1 MQKRER
7 HVSIIIVPHHK
18 AGQYAVDLSY
28 RSLRW
33 LAALAGVILLFI
45 VVLIVNYGHI
55 YWRAGQYE
63 LMRKRQDEMEREFS
77 RLGTLKAELARLQG
91 VEGKVRG
98 MLQTGRQPDTLNVT
112 QISTAPAPVHPSL
125 PTAAAPAPPDT
136 APARPPSLRPARGW
150 VSAGLGPDH
159 PGVDIAAREGEPVLA
174 AADGIV
180 AFAGQDDYFGNMI
193 EIAHGGKHSTM
204 YGHNGK
210 MMVKAGDRVRQGQII
225 ALVGSTGVSSG
236 PHLHYEL
243 RKSGKPIDPTMY
255 WVNR

>member
-7 HVSIIIVPHHK
+7 HISFIVVPHHK

-28 RSLRW
+28 RALRW
-33 LAALAGVILLFI
+33 LAVLAGVILLFI
-45 VVLIVNYGHI
+45 VVLVVNYGQI

-77 RLGTLKAELARLQG
+77 RLGALKAEIARLQG
-91 VEGKVRG
+91 VEGRVRG

-112 QISTAPAPVHPSL
+112 QISTAPAPAHPSL
-125 PTAAAPAPPDT
+125 PSAAAPAPPDT
-136 APARPPSLRPARGW
+136 APAQPPSLKPAQGW
-150 VSAGLGPDH
+150 VSAGLGPEH

-174 AADGIV
+174 AADGSV
-180 AFAGQDDYFGNMI
+180 AFAGQDDYFGNKI
-193 EIAHGGKHSTM
+193 VISHGKKYETM

-210 MMVKAGDRVRQGQII
+210 VMVRAGERVRRGQII

-243 RKSGKPIDPTMY
+243 RVDGKPADPTRY
-255 WVNR
+255 WINR